1 MNAEIIIPTSWK
13 DVTLKEFIKLSC
25 LDINTYKT
33 PLEYYIH
40 VLRIFGN
47 KDLENIFEF
56 IKASDINDIINQM
69 SFMNEEPLK
78 LDNKT
83 VKIKG
88 IEYHLTNDLNE
99 LTVGEYISI
108 ESLIEQDKL
117 NGVEAIPVIL
127 SVILRPLNE
136 VFDSNKCK
144 ERIELFKNELSI
156 EDVLGMSVFFSTG
169 ERL

>member
-1 MNAEIIIPTSWK
+1 MKAEITIPTSWK
-13 DVTLKEFIKLSC
+13 DVTLNEFIKLSC
-25 LDINTYKT
+25 LDITTYKT

-47 KDLENIFEF
+47 KDLGNIFEF
-56 IKASDINDIINQM
+56 IKASDINDIINQL
-69 SFMNEEPLK
+69 SFMNEEPSK
-78 LDNKT
+78 LDNKI

-88 IEYHLTNDLNE
+88 VEYHLIDNMNDI
-99 LTVGEYISI
+99 TIGEYVTI

-117 NGVEAIPVIL
+117 NSVEAIPVIL
-127 SVILRPLNE
+127 SVILRPLKE

-156 EDVLGMSVFFSTG
+156 EDVLGMSVFFSSG